1 MNFKKVIAT
10 AAVSALA
17 VSSLAVS
24 AFAVA
29 DGDAYIQFAGGD
41 WLASFYND
49 GKEYA
54 SYNDTVT
61 ITGNGSY
68 SVTLHAV
75 SAFTDEET
83 GEDATA
89 EGSTDIAFAA
99 LSVPNGEIL
108 FPGMII
114 TIDSIEADG
123 KAITLNGTPYTS
135 SDDGKETRVNLYNE
149 WVSALPDDARTA
161 SGDLSDA
168 TPTAMDKAIGEWKTL
183 TVNFTVSGIEGTAT
197 EATEATEAPAATEA
211 TQATQAPTGDTNSSN
226 SASDKNNA
234 DTGVEGVAAVAGVAV
249 IAAGAIV
256 IAKKR
261 K

>member
-211 TQATQAPTGDTNSSN
+211 TQAPTGDTNSSN